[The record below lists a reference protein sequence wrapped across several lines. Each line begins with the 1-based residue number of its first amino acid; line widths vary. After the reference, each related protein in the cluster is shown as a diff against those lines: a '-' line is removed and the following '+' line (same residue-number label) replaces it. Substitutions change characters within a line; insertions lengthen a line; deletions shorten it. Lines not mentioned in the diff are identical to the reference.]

1 MIHSKIIKPL
11 LLQGLIASSL
21 LGTTTCV
28 LADTFPDRPI
38 RIIVNTGPGGLV
50 DLSTR
55 MVAEKMSENLGQPVV
70 VENRA
75 GGDGGLG
82 ARTVKTAKPDGYTL
96 LSSAGTVV
104 IQPLVKLN
112 PIYGMKDFTGVGPVL
127 RSSVLMVTGASR
139 PDKTLADFIARAKAN
154 PGKMTYASAGVGTT
168 THIGAALFLKQAGLN
183 LLHVPYKGN
192 GTAMP
197 DVISGRVDMI
207 FEAYGSGAPKV
218 SSGTLKALAVTSTS
232 RLADLPDVQ
241 TFAEQGVKDFSYY
254 LWVGMLAPSGTPEP
268 VVKRLNEALQYALNS
283 KQITD
288 RFRKDGSEALSMTP
302 KEFDEFLV
310 SEEGKM
316 AATVKDLGI
325 EKQ

>member
-1 MIHSKIIKPL
+1 MTYRTISKPL
-11 LLQGLIASSL
+11 FLQSVIAGSL
-21 LGTTTCV
+21 LGFTSAA
-28 LADTFPDRPI
+28 LANDFPERPL

-55 MVAEKMSENLGQPVV
+55 LVAEKMSENLGQPVV

-112 PIYGMKDFTGVGPVL
+112 PIYDMKDFTGVGPVL
-127 RSSVLMVTGASR
+127 RSPVLMVTGASQ

-154 PGKMTYASAGVGTT
+154 PGKMSYASAGVGTT

-197 DVISGRVDMI
+197 DVMSGRVDMI

-218 SSGTLKALAVTSTS
+218 NSGSLKALAVTSTS
-232 RLADLPDVQ
+232 RLADLPNVQ

-254 LWVGMLAPSGTPEP
+254 LWVGMLAPAGTPEP
-268 VVKRLNEALQYALNS
+268 VVKRLNEALRYALSS
-283 KQITD
+283 KEITE
-288 RFRKDGSEALSMTP
+288 RFRTDGSEALSMTP
-302 KEFDEFLV
+302 AEFDQFLV
-310 SEEGKM
+310 SEE
-316 AATVKDLGI
+316 
-325 EKQ
+325 EKNGGYGERSWY